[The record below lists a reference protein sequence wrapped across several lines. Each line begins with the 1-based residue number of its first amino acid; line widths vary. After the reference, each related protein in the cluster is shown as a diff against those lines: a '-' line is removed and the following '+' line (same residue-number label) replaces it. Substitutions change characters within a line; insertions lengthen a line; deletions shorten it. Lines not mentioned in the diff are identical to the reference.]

1 MHKQTRKL
9 KIADPIG
16 FPDRCKFTEKIN
28 TVANSTT
35 VAPQPLD
42 RFNPIR
48 AGEMRLIDLQ
58 LIDTFTASKRLGLGR
73 SDRSETMKTEQKQRI
88 YLSLRLVQPARIHF
102 EWLPAEDTSLDQCD
116 QEHFTPICGWIVP
129 NKLNGEL
136 IYSTSGMGSIETSG
150 KWIYAPS
157 SNERGSRKNF

>member
-9 KIADPIG
+9 KIAVPIG
-16 FPDRCKFTEKIN
+16 FPDLCKFTQKVN

-73 SDRSETMKTEQKQRI
+73 SDRSETMKTEQKQHI
-88 YLSLRLVQPARIHF
+88 YLSLRLVQPDRIHF
-102 EWLPAEDTSLDQCD
+102 EWLPAED
-116 QEHFTPICGWIVP
+116 
-129 NKLNGEL
+129 K
-136 IYSTSGMGSIETSG
+136 
-150 KWIYAPS
+150 
-157 SNERGSRKNF
+157 